1 MLPKSVRDNERKGAQ
16 AGMSKVS
23 RRSRGTVTIE
33 DVARE
38 AGVSTMTVSRV
49 INKGKNVREETRENV
64 LQAIDR
70 LRYSPNTAARSLAAG
85 HATRIGLLYSNPS
98 AAYLSQFLVG
108 SLHTARSAGCHLMI
122 EQCDTEDPV
131 LQREAAQQFV
141 EAGVEGV
148 VLPPPVS
155 ESEPI
160 IEELRNADIP
170 VVTVAMGRVENSL
183 NVRMDDYGAAMQLT
197 EYLIG
202 LGHRRL
208 AHITGAPG
216 HIATVMRERG
226 FRDAAANAGIK
237 QVLVEPGHF
246 TFRSGLDAA
255 EKILDG
261 KDRPTAIFACNDDMA
276 AGVVSVAHRQG
287 LQVPGDLSVVGFD
300 DTSLAT
306 SVWPELTTVRQPVSA
321 MAGAALDMLLGA
333 LRARRRGD
341 PIAQSERVLDHEL
354 VIRQSASSP
363 NSD

>member
-1 MLPKSVRDNERKGAQ
+1 
-16 AGMSKVS
+16 MSKVS
-23 RRSRGTVTIE
+23 RRGRGTVTIE

-49 INKGKNVREETRENV
+49 INKGKNVRDETRETV
-64 LQAIDR
+64 LQAIER

-108 SLHTARSAGCHLMI
+108 SLQTARIAGCHLML
-122 EQCDTEDPV
+122 EQCDSDDPV
-131 LQREAAQQFV
+131 VQREAAQQFV

-160 IEELRNADIP
+160 LTELRNADIP
-170 VVTVAMGRVENSL
+170 VVTVAMGRVENAL
-183 NVRMDDYGAAMQLT
+183 NVRMDDYGAAVQLT
-197 EYLIG
+197 EYLIS

-208 AHITGAPG
+208 AHINGDPG
-216 HIATVMRERG
+216 QMATAERERG
-226 FRDAAANAGIK
+226 YRDAAAKAGIK
-237 QVLVEPGHF
+237 HVLVEPGHF

-255 EKILDG
+255 ERLLG
-261 KDRPTAIFACNDDMA
+261 VAERPTAIFACNDDMA
-276 AGVVSVAHRQG
+276 AGVVSVAHRKG

-341 PIAQSERVLDHEL
+341 PIVRSERVLEHEL
-354 VIRQSASSP
+354 VIRGSASPP
-363 NSD
+363 NAQP

>member
-1 MLPKSVRDNERKGAQ
+1 
-16 AGMSKVS
+16 MSKVS
-23 RRSRGTVTIE
+23 RRNRGTVTID

-85 HATRIGLLYSNPS
+85 HATRIGLLYANPS

-108 SLHTARSAGCHLMI
+108 SLHTARTAGCHLMI
-122 EQCDTEDPV
+122 EQCETEDPI

-160 IEELRNADIP
+160 LEALRNADIP
-170 VVTVAMGRVENSL
+170 VVTVAMGKVENPL
-183 NVRMDDYGAAMQLT
+183 NVRMDDYGAAVQLT
-197 EYLIG
+197 DYLIG
-202 LGHRRL
+202 LGHLRL
-208 AHITGAPG
+208 AHITGEPG
-216 HIATVMRERG
+216 QIATSLRERG
-226 FRDAAANAGIK
+226 FRDAAAKAGIME
-237 QVLVEPGHF
+237 VMVEPGHF

-255 EKILDG
+255 EKLLDRAV
-261 KDRPTAIFACNDDMA
+261 RPTAIFACNDDMA
-276 AGVVSVAHRQG
+276 AGVVSVAHRRG

-306 SVWPELTTVRQPVSA
+306 SVWPALTTVRQPVSA
-321 MAGAALDMLLGA
+321 MAGSALDMLLGA

-341 PIAQSERVLDHEL
+341 PIARCERVLNHEL
-354 VIRQSASSP
+354 VIRGSACPPHSR
-363 NSD
+363 

>member
-1 MLPKSVRDNERKGAQ
+1 
-16 AGMSKVS
+16 
-23 RRSRGTVTIE
+23 
-33 DVARE
+33 
-38 AGVSTMTVSRV
+38 MTVSRV

-85 HATRIGLLYSNPS
+85 HATRIGLLYANPS

-108 SLHTARSAGCHLMI
+108 SLHTARTTGCHLMI
-122 EQCDTEDPV
+122 EQCESEDPL
-131 LQREAAQQFV
+131 LQREAAQQFI

-160 IEELRNADIP
+160 LQELRSADIP
-170 VVTVAMGRVENSL
+170 VVTVAMGRFENPL
-183 NVRMDDYGAAMQLT
+183 NVRMDDYGAAVQLT

-208 AHITGAPG
+208 AHISGAPG
-216 HIATVMRERG
+216 HMATALRERA
-226 FRDAAANAGIK
+226 FRDAAAKAGVE
-237 QVLVEPGHF
+237 QVLVEPGQF

-255 EKILDG
+255 ERLLDR

-333 LRARRRGD
+333 LRVRRRGD
-341 PIAQSERVLDHEL
+341 PIAHGERVLDHEL
-354 VIRQSASSP
+354 VIRESAAAPISH
-363 NSD
+363 